1 MSVAPSVQTRIAW
14 LVVILLFCG
23 SVLNYVDRAALSIV
37 KTDVCRELD
46 LSNEDYGQAMTAF
59 LISYMILYILGGRLA
74 DRLGC
79 RRTFLLT
86 VVFWSLANM
95 LHAVARG
102 LGTLSLYRALLGLGE
117 GGYYPT
123 AMRGAAEWLPS
134 KQRALAVS
142 LFLCGLCVGT
152 MATPW
157 LVAQITLYHGWRAA
171 FLVTGA
177 MGFLLLPP
185 WLLLH
190 WYVKKVYGTM
200 DPAPYYQAANL
211 GAAGGED
218 DLSVPEVLR
227 RRKYWCLLFA
237 RALTDGAWWFYL
249 FWIPSYFR
257 EIRRFDLETIG
268 RILWIPY
275 LFADIGSLAGGLA
288 SSWLIHRGLG
298 INVARKCILIPSALL
313 AALGGFTYFVA
324 EPSLAVALVSIA
336 LFGHLSWAT
345 NIHTAISEVVPL
357 RHVAVLYGTT
367 GAVGTL
373 MGALTQTYIGRA
385 IDTIGYA
392 PVFVVVGGVY
402 LLAIV
407 LLLAAGRIERL
418 RRPAPAMEAIIASD
432 PCTDASRG

>member
-1 MSVAPSVQTRIAW
+1 MSVPPSVQSRIAW
-14 LVVILLFCG
+14 LVVTLLFFG

-37 KTDVCRELD
+37 KTDVCEELA

-59 LISYMILYILGGRLA
+59 LISYMVLYILGGRLA
-74 DRLGC
+74 DRFGC

-86 VVFWSLANM
+86 VVFWSVANM

-102 LGTLSLYRALLGLGE
+102 LGSLSLFRALLGFGE

-123 AMRGAAEWLPS
+123 AMRGAAEWLPA

-171 FLVTGA
+171 FLLTGA
-177 MGFLLLPP
+177 MGFLLIPP
-185 WLLLH
+185 WLWLH
-190 WYVKKVYGTM
+190 WYVKKVYGTP
-200 DPAPYYQAANL
+200 DPAPYYQPQTEGLVEAD
-211 GAAGGED
+211 D

-257 EIRRFDLETIG
+257 EVRQFDLETIG
-268 RILWIPY
+268 LILWIPY

-288 SSWLIHRGLG
+288 SSLLIHRGVG
-298 INVARKCILIPSALL
+298 VNAARKSILIPSALL

-324 EPSLAVALVSIA
+324 EPALAVALVSIA

-357 RHVAVLYGTT
+357 RHLAVLYGTT

-373 MGALTQTYIGRA
+373 MGALTQTCIGRA

-392 PVFVVVGGVY
+392 PVFVVVGLAY

-418 RRPAPAMEAIIASD
+418 RRSALPGGPILATD
-432 PCTDASRG
+432 PCTAPSRG

>member
-1 MSVAPSVQTRIAW
+1 MSVPPSVQTRIAW

-59 LISYMILYILGGRLA
+59 LISYMVLYILGGRLA

-211 GAAGGED
+211 GAAEGED

-298 INVARKCILIPSALL
+298 INVARKSILIPSALL

-373 MGALTQTYIGRA
+373 LGALTQTYIGRA

-418 RRPAPAMEAIIASD
+418 RRPAPAVEGIIAAD